1 MATEPNKWKDKFEA
15 GETNLAGA
23 NFCYIT
29 LTDADFSKCNLDGAT
44 FVGATLVNCKFS
56 SVEVDWLGKVTKEGT
71 TASLKRTNFEG
82 ATLTNANFVKAC
94 LDTVNF
100 EKATCAPRPTRRA
113 DLVTR
118 ALLTPSI
125 RVPSQAG

>member
-1 MATEPNKWKDKFEA
+1 MRERVAMADEPNMWRDKFEA

-29 LTDADFSKCNLDGAT
+29 LTDADFSKCNLDGAS

-56 SVEVDWLGKVTKEGT
+56 SVEVDVYGKVTKEGT

-82 ATLTNANFVKAC
+82 ATLTNANFAKAYW
-94 LDTVNF
+94 TSR
-100 EKATCAPRPTRRA
+100 CAKVAPDGFYSSCKRG
-113 DLVTR
+113 V
-118 ALLTPSI
+118 SI
-125 RVPSQAG
+125 RTVHQHSS